1 MRNLY
6 KRVGKEFAAYEAVKP
21 IRAMPDMNA
30 IDHKLD
36 AVIARLEAWQP
47 HIDRIPMLQSAV
59 EVLQRDMRALRGDIT
74 SLKDNGHVMFTMLQR
89 FDNSLRNTLEELRAI
104 HQWMVG
110 INARVRRLEESR

>member
-1 MRNLY
+1 
-6 KRVGKEFAAYEAVKP
+6 
-21 IRAMPDMNA
+21 
-30 IDHKLD
+30 
-36 AVIARLEAWQP
+36 
-47 HIDRIPMLQSAV
+47 
-59 EVLQRDMRALRGDIT
+59 MRALRGDIT

>member
-1 MRNLY
+1 
-6 KRVGKEFAAYEAVKP
+6 
-21 IRAMPDMNA
+21 MPDMNA

-36 AVIARLEAWQP
+36 AVIAWLEAWQP